1 MRGLLSPVL
10 FAVSAL
16 AAPQVFPDRSAQAQ
30 SGTLDGVRI
39 DAIPVKA
46 PVAEIV
52 AAAIPS
58 DGWTVTCDSSQAG
71 NDCSNAIDGSADT
84 FWLTDAAAALPQS
97 IVVDMKT
104 TRLVG
109 NITIQPRQ
117 DGTPTGNIGQ
127 HQVFLSEDGTNW
139 GNPVALGTYLDD
151 SKMKTT
157 IFTPGNA
164 RYVRITSL
172 SEAGNRGSVMSIAEL
187 NVYDATTEPPPSPAV
202 AGSWALTVDFPL
214 VPVSAAI
221 EWSSGRLLVWSS
233 FTSNAFGGGAGQG
246 HQTVTAIYDPA
257 TQLVSQR
264 TVTNTDHDM
273 FCEGLSLDA
282 DGRIVAAGGNS
293 DRGTS
298 IYDSVADSWS
308 DGGDL
313 IKPRGYQSQA
323 TLSDG
328 RLFTIGASWSGGS
341 STDNP
346 KDGEVYDSATNAWTA
361 LPGCPVDPMLT
372 SDPEDVS
379 LGHIYRGDNHGWLFG
394 WKDGSVFQAGPAVAM
409 NWYGTSGTGSQSA
422 AGNRASDADSM
433 CGNAIMYDAVAGK
446 ILTLG
451 GSPNYVTNWN
461 PVSSTFLVA
470 VLTEIDSYS
479 TANAHII
486 TLAEPNTTP
495 EVTTINS
502 MAFPRAFHNSIIL
515 PNGKVF
521 ITGGQYFAVGFTDQT
536 PQLIP
541 EMWDPATQAF
551 TQMAP
556 ISIPRNYHS
565 TGLLLPDATVFNGGG
580 GLCGDG
586 CATNHPDGQIYRPA
600 YLYNADGSPADRPV
614 IDVVS
619 AGEVA
624 AGGQLSI
631 TTSGPA
637 VTEYALI
644 RLSSTTHTVNTD
656 QRRIA
661 LTPATSGDQSGA
673 VTVTV
678 PQDPGVALPGYWYL
692 FALTEAGVPSVAK
705 YVKVTNGG

>member
-1 MRGLLSPVL
+1 MRVHLSLVL
-10 FAVSAL
+10 FAAWSL
-16 AAPQVFPDRSAQAQ
+16 AAPQVFPDRSAQAE
-30 SGTLDGVRI
+30 SGTLDGVPVEV
-39 DAIPVKA
+39 IPEKP

-52 AAAIPS
+52 AAAIPT

-71 NDCSNAIDGSADT
+71 NDCSNAIDDNADT
-84 FWLTDAAAALPQS
+84 FWLTDATASLPQS

-117 DGTPTGNIGQ
+117 DGTSTGNIGQ
-127 HQVFLSEDGTNW
+127 HQVFLSSEDGTNW
-139 GNPVALGTYLDD
+139 GSPVALGTFLDD
-151 SKMKTT
+151 NKLKTT
-157 IFTPGNA
+157 IFTPANA
-164 RYVRITSL
+164 RYVRVTSL

-187 NVYDATTEPPPSPAV
+187 NVYDATTELPPSPAT
-202 AGSWALTVDFPL
+202 AGSWFLTVNFPL
-214 VPVSAAI
+214 IPVSAAI

-246 HQTVTAIYDPA
+246 HQTVTASYDPV

-273 FCEGLSLDA
+273 FCEGLSMDA

-346 KDGEVYDSATNAWTA
+346 KDGEIYDTATNAWTA

-422 AGNRASDADSM
+422 AGNRAGDPDSM

-451 GSPNYVTNWN
+451 GSPNYVN
-461 PVSSTFLVA
+461 
-470 VLTEIDSYS
+470 SYS

-486 TLAEPNTTP
+486 TLGEPDTIP
-495 EVTTINS
+495 EVTAINP
-502 MAFPRAFHNSIIL
+502 MAYPRAFHNSLVL
-515 PNGKVF
+515 PDGKIF
-521 ITGGQYFAVGFTDQT
+521 ITGGQYYAVGFTDQT

-556 ISIPRNYHS
+556 LSIPRTYHS

-586 CATNHPDGQIYRPA
+586 CDTNHPDAQIYRPP
-600 YLYNADGSPADRPV
+600 YLYNADGSFADRPV
-614 IDVVS
+614 IDFLS

-624 AGGQLSI
+624 LGGQLSI

-637 VTEYALI
+637 VTGFALI
-644 RLSSTTHTVNTD
+644 RLGSTTHTVNTD
-656 QRRIA
+656 QRRVA
-661 LTPATSGDQSGA
+661 LTPETGGEGYGG

-678 PQDPGVALPGYWYL
+678 PQDPGVLLPGYWFL

-705 YVKVTNGG
+705 YVKVLV

>member
-1 MRGLLSPVL
+1 M
-10 FAVSAL
+10 
-16 AAPQVFPDRSAQAQ
+16 
-30 SGTLDGVRI
+30 
-39 DAIPVKA
+39 
-46 PVAEIV
+46 AEIV
-52 AAAIPS
+52 AAAIPT
-58 DGWTVTCDSSQAG
+58 DGWTVTCDSSQPG
-71 NDCSNAIDGSADT
+71 NDCSNAIDDSADT
-84 FWLTDAAAALPQS
+84 FWLTDATASLPQS
-97 IVVDMKT
+97 IVVDMQT

-117 DGTPTGNIGQ
+117 DGTSTGNIGQ

-139 GNPVALGTYLDD
+139 GSPVAVGTYLDD
-151 SKMKTT
+151 NKLKTT

-164 RYVRITSL
+164 RYVKVTSL

-202 AGSWALTVDFPL
+202 AGSWALTVDMPL

-246 HQTVTAIYDPA
+246 HQTVTASYDPA

-273 FCEGLSLDA
+273 FCEGLSMDA
-282 DGRIVAAGGNS
+282 DGRIIAAGGNS

-298 IYDSVADSWS
+298 IYDSVSDSWS

-328 RLFTIGASWSGGS
+328 RHFTIGASWSGGS

-346 KDGEVYDSATNAWTA
+346 KDGEVYDTATNAWTA

-394 WKDGSVFQAGPAVAM
+394 WKNGSVFQAGPAVAM
-409 NWYGTSGTGSQSA
+409 NWYGTSGTGSHSA

-451 GSPNYVTNWN
+451 GSPNYVN
-461 PVSSTFLVA
+461 
-470 VLTEIDSYS
+470 SYS

-486 TLAEPNTTP
+486 TLGEPDTVP
-495 EVTTINS
+495 EVTAINP
-502 MAFPRAFHNSIIL
+502 MAYPRAFHNSLVL
-515 PNGKVF
+515 PDGKVF
-521 ITGGQYFAVGFTDQT
+521 ITGGQHYAVGFTDQT

-551 TQMAP
+551 SQMAP
-556 ISIPRNYHS
+556 ISIPRTYHS
-565 TGLLLPDATVFNGGG
+565 TGLLLPDATIFNGGG

-586 CATNHPDGQIYRPA
+586 CATNHPDGQIYRPP

-614 IDVVS
+614 IDFVS

-624 AGGQLSI
+624 VGGQLSI

-637 VTEYALI
+637 VTGFALI

-656 QRRIA
+656 QRRVA
-661 LTPATSGDQSGA
+661 LTLEAAGEGYGG

-678 PQDPGVALPGYWYL
+678 PQDRGVMLLGYWYL

-705 YVKVTNGG
+705 YVKITA